1 MANVRS
7 VTNVLGEF
15 YADNYDN
22 EQFDELFASNDI
34 GFPLAYH
41 LWRGICAPTEKSDY
55 WLNGTWIEFC
65 ALYDIDPHNDFDSL
79 QSFLDFNESVS

>member
-7 VTNVLGEF
+7 VTNILGEF

-22 EQFDELFASNDI
+22 VEYEDLFASHDI
-34 GFPLAYH
+34 GFPLAYY
-41 LWRGICAPTEKSDY
+41 LWRGIAAPTEKSAE
-55 WLNGTWIEFC
+55 WLNQTWIDFC
-65 ALYDIDPHNDFDSL
+65 AFYEIDPHNDFDSL